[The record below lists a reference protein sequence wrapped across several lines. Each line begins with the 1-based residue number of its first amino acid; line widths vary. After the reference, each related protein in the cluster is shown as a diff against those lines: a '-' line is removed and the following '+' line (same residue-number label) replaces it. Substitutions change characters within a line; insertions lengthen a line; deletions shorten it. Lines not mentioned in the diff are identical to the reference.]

1 MLWSLSHLSASSYL
15 WMGPH
20 RTHELLLKSRQKLQD
35 ATSPWEDTN
44 TAMEKVC
51 IYSGSQL
58 RGVLC
63 HCSEVK
69 AIGEKRHGTRVGD
82 LLVTSHLYSG
92 RREKAG
98 NMVIIKPHP
107 PPVTH
112 FLPVVPRQW
121 HYWGSRYMGLWGT
134 VHMQAT
140 INHWATLLLQHTL
153 K

>member
-1 MLWSLSHLSASSYL
+1 
-15 WMGPH
+15 MGPH
-20 RTHELLLKSRQKLQD
+20 RTRELLLKSRQKLQD
-35 ATSPWEDTN
+35 ATSPWEDTD

-58 RGVLC
+58 RGILC

-98 NMVIIKPHP
+98 NMVIIKPHTP
-107 PPVTH
+107 PPSDP
-112 FLPVVPRQW
+112 LPPN
-121 HYWGSRYMGLWGT
+121 GS
-134 VHMQAT
+134 
-140 INHWATLLLQHTL
+140 
-153 K
+153 